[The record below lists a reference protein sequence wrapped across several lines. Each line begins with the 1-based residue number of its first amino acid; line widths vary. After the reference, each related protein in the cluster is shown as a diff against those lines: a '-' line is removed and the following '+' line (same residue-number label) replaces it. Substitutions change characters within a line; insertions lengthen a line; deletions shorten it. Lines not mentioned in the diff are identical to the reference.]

1 MTHQLS
7 PCRIV
12 AKKKSSRGAI
22 VRDRLDVPKSPIA
35 LLLLIL
41 LAGSVSA
48 GPPQPELSRVKAHI
62 ETLASPEFGGRQ
74 GAIAEKSRNYII
86 DEFKSLKLEPLF
98 GESFEQDIPDREP
111 GWLIGRNVGAK
122 LVGVDPKL
130 KDEWII
136 VAAHFDHLG
145 IRNGVLYP
153 GADDNASA
161 VAMMLEVARCLVES
175 PEKPRRSIMF
185 VGYDLEERGLVG
197 SKYFADHSPI
207 PIEKIALFVTAD
219 MIGRSLAGVCK
230 RQVFVMGTERFP
242 SSRAWIREA
251 SKGRPLEVE
260 LIGADLLLIDR
271 SDYGPFRARKVP
283 FLFVSTGENPCYH
296 TPQDIAATIDY
307 PKAEAICAMIVDVV
321 RNAVRVER
329 RPTWLENPDN
339 GLDEARSLRDVF
351 RTLHA
356 NRDGLKLR
364 KMSTY
369 LLNSSMLTLDEIIA
383 RGQITPDERARMIRI
398 AQVIMA
404 SLF

>member
-1 MTHQLS
+1 
-7 PCRIV
+7 
-12 AKKKSSRGAI
+12 
-22 VRDRLDVPKSPIA
+22 
-35 LLLLIL
+35 
-41 LAGSVSA
+41 
-48 GPPQPELSRVKAHI
+48 
-62 ETLASPEFGGRQ
+62 
-74 GAIAEKSRNYII
+74 
-86 DEFKSLKLEPLF
+86 
-98 GESFEQDIPDREP
+98 
-111 GWLIGRNVGAK
+111 
-122 LVGVDPKL
+122 
-130 KDEWII
+130 
-136 VAAHFDHLG
+136 
-145 IRNGVLYP
+145 
-153 GADDNASA
+153 
-161 VAMMLEVARCLVES
+161 
-175 PEKPRRSIMF
+175 MF